1 MIFSMDLHRKS
12 RFVKVD
18 SITYLLT
25 HNILRI
31 FFFKSNEYSQSKRA
45 KVHTAIISMNLLIVS
60 RDSDE
65 QSITLINSKL
75 NILTFTLNT
84 FSS

>member
-12 RFVKVD
+12 RLVKVD
-18 SITYLLT
+18 RKQ

-31 FFFKSNEYSQSKRA
+31 FSYKSNEYSQSKRT

>member
-18 SITYLLT
+18 RKQ